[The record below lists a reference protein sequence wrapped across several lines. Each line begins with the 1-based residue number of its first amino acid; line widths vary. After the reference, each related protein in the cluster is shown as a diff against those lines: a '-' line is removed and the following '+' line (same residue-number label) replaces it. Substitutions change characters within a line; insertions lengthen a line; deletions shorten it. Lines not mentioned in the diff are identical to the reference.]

1 MKLEGHVA
9 LVTGSG
15 RNIGRAIALAFAK
28 EGANVIVNSRSNQG
42 EIEAVAQ
49 EIRGLGREALPILAD
64 MADRDDI
71 DRMMRTALETFGKVD
86 ILVNNA
92 AIRPHA
98 SITDMTYEEWRRVL
112 AVDLDAAFLTI
123 KAALPGM
130 LAQRWG
136 RIINIAGLRAL
147 MGHPGRAHV
156 SAAKMGLVGLTR
168 TLGQELAPS
177 GVLVNCISPGLFNTS
192 QDPSAAARGQQ
203 IPVGR
208 LGEPEDI
215 ARLCVYLASDD
226 AAFVTGQTFHVNGG
240 ELCY

>member
-1 MKLEGHVA
+1 MKLQGHVA

-15 RNIGRAIALAFAK
+15 RNIGRATALAFAR
-28 EGANVIVNSRSNQG
+28 EGADVVVNSRSNQD

-49 EIRGLGREALPILAD
+49 EIRALGREALPVLAD
-64 MADRDDI
+64 MADHGDI
-71 DRMMRTALETFGKVD
+71 DRMMRAALEAFGKVD

-92 AIRPHA
+92 AIRP
-98 SITDMTYEEWRRVL
+98 SIPFTDMTYDYWRRVL

-130 LAQRWG
+130 LDQRWG
-136 RIINIAGLRAL
+136 RIINIGGLRAL

-156 SAAKMGLVGLTR
+156 SAAKMGLIGLTR
-168 TLGQELAPS
+168 TLGVELAPS

-192 QDPSAAARGQQ
+192 QDPNASARGKQ

-215 ARLCVYLASDD
+215 ASFCLYLASDD
-226 AAFVTGQTFHVNGG
+226 AAFVTGQTFHINGG